1 MERLKKSDY
10 LLLLLILV
18 SFVPGL
24 LLYEQLP
31 AQMPTH
37 WNVNGQIDQYS
48 SKAVGVLLFPGI
60 NFVMYFLFLFLP
72 KLDPKRKNYNLFSGS
87 YTVIRWTIHL
97 FMLILYFITLYSALR
112 LARGEGSLDISML
125 VPAAISVLFII
136 IGNYMGRFRHN
147 YFIGIRNPWTL
158 ANEQVWQKT
167 HRLGGKLFVLAGV
180 LGLVGIFFNPML
192 RFIIF
197 MGGLGALL
205 VIVTVYSYWLFR
217 KVTQ

>member
-1 MERLKKSDY
+1 MKGLKKSDY

-31 AQMPTH
+31 VQMPTH
-37 WNVNGQIDQYS
+37 WNVNGQVDQYS

-60 NFVMYFLFLFLP
+60 NLVMYFLFLFLP
-72 KLDPKRKNYNLFSGS
+72 QLDPKRKNYDLFSGS
-87 YTVIRWTIHL
+87 YKVIRWTIHL
-97 FMLILYFITLYSALR
+97 FLLILYFITLYSALR

-125 VPAAISVLFII
+125 VPAAISILFII

-180 LGLVGIFFNPML
+180 LGLVGIFFNPLL
-192 RFIIF
+192 RFVIF
-197 MGGLGALL
+197 LSGLGALL
-205 VIVTVYSYWLFR
+205 VIVTVYSYLLFR